1 MSTLNTLG
9 NPGDLGAPATGEALL
24 RIRDLR
30 KSYAGRTVLRSI
42 NLDVAE
48 HQVVCLIGGSGSGK
62 STLLRCVDL
71 LDTVDDGTIHLG
83 GTELTDPRQNANAAR
98 RRIGVVF
105 QSYNLFPHLSVLD
118 NVTLAPRKAHGTPKR
133 EAEQHALELLTRLG
147 LAEKARDFPDRLS
160 GGQQQRVAIARS
172 LATNPELLLFDE
184 ITAALDPELVGE
196 VLDVVSDLKDRGM
209 TILMATHEMGF
220 ARHAADRVCYLE
232 DGVICEQGSAEQVL
246 GDPQHPSTRRFLS
259 RVLDHRG
266 TATI

>member
-9 NPGDLGAPATGEALL
+9 NPGERGASATGEALL

-133 EAEQHALELLTRLG
+133 EAEQYALELLTRLG
-147 LAEKARDFPDRLS
+147 LAEKAGDYPDRLS
-160 GGQQQRVAIARS
+160 GGQQQRVAIARALVTEPAMI
-172 LATNPELLLFDE
+172 LADEPTGNLDSRSTADVLELLE
-184 ITAALDPELVGE
+184 ELNREGSTI
-196 VLDVVSDLKDRGM
+196 VL
-209 TILMATHEMGF
+209 ITHERDIAETAG
-220 ARHAADRVCYLE
+220 RIVEIRDGGLWTPDVDDSPRLE
-232 DGVICEQGSAEQVL
+232 PV
-246 GDPQHPSTRRFLS
+246 R
-259 RVLDHRG
+259 
-266 TATI
+266 